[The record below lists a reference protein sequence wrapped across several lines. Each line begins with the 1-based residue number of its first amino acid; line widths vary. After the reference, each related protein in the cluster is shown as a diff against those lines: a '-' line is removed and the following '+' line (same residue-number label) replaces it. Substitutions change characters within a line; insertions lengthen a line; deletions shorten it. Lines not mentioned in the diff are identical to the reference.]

1 MTNSNEDT
9 ILFLPRFPYSVG
21 GRPILFLR
29 VIKSE
34 GKSFKTVE
42 LCYNFLL
49 EEEYKRYKIL
59 NIETNKIVESY
70 PN

>member
-1 MTNSNEDT
+1 M
-9 ILFLPRFPYSVG
+9 F
-21 GRPILFLR
+21 R
-29 VIKSE
+29 VAVIRKSGKSE